1 MFIDTHAHIYLRELV
16 TERDQLVQRAKNAGV
31 DTIYMPAISSEEID
45 DLLAM
50 EAAYPDTCIAMMGL
64 HPCYVK
70 ENVEDELALV
80 ESWLG
85 KRTFAA
91 IGEIGLDYYWDRNYD
106 EQQLKAFTRQLD
118 WALELQLPV
127 VLHTREATDK
137 AISVVRPYAA
147 KGLQGI
153 FHCFGGTATQALQIK
168 DMGFYLGIGG
178 VLTYKKSGL
187 AEAIQGISTEWLV
200 LETDM
205 PYLAPVPYRGKQN
218 EVSYLPL
225 VAQRLSEVYGKSVA
239 EIAAITTANA
249 MKIFGK

>member
-1 MFIDTHAHIYLRELV
+1 MFIDTHAHIYLKELAA
-16 TERDQLVQRAKNAGV
+16 ERDQLVQRAKDAGV
-31 DTIYMPAISSEEID
+31 DTIYMPAISSEEMD

-64 HPCYVK
+64 HPCYVN
-70 ENVEDELALV
+70 ENVEEELALV
-80 ESWLG
+80 ETWLG
-85 KRTFAA
+85 KRAFAA

-106 EQQLKAFTRQLD
+106 EQQLMAFTRQLD
-118 WALELQLPV
+118 WALQLQLPV
-127 VLHTREATDK
+127 VLHTREAIDK

-147 KGLQGI
+147 KGLRGI
-153 FHCFGGTATQALQIK
+153 FHCFGGTATQAMQITE
-168 DMGFYLGIGG
+168 MGFYLGIGG

-225 VAQRLSEVYGKSVA
+225 VAQRLSEEYGKSVA

>member
-1 MFIDTHAHIYLRELV
+1 MFIDTHAHIYLRELA

>member
-1 MFIDTHAHIYLRELV
+1 MFIDTHAHIYLKELAA
-16 TERDQLVQRAKNAGV
+16 TRAQLVQRAKDAGV
-31 DTIYMPAISSEEID
+31 DTIYMPAISSEEME

-50 EAAYPDTCIAMMGL
+50 EAAYPDTCVAMMGL

-80 ESWLG
+80 ETWLG
-85 KRTFAA
+85 KRSFAA

-106 EQQLKAFTRQLD
+106 EQQLMAFTRQLN
-118 WALELQLPV
+118 WALELQMPV
-127 VLHTREATDK
+127 VLHTREAMDK
-137 AISVVRPYAA
+137 AISVVRPYAE
-147 KGLQGI
+147 KGLRGI
-153 FHCFGGTATQALQIK
+153 FHCFGGTALQAAQIT

-239 EIAAITTANA
+239 EIASITTANA